1 MKSTKAP
8 IRRLLLTMGCGLIS
22 MAVFASGNPGY
33 LNDKSGSVVTD
44 SAGDC
49 VKTGGWTSKLGT
61 PACDAALAARL
72 EAERLA
78 AENALAAAKLAQ
90 LESPAASKKPLLV
103 RLSDER
109 NVMFEFNS
117 ASLNPSASNELV
129 RVLNKI
135 DEFDSIDSI
144 EIIGHTDSS
153 GPEQY
158 NQALSVQRATGVRD
172 YLAAHGVA
180 ARVLTVN
187 GKGEMSPVADNTSR
201 EGRAKNRR
209 VDILIRGDKHEE

>member
-8 IRRLLLTMGCGLIS
+8 IRNLLLTASCGLFS
-22 MAVFASGNPGY
+22 MSVFASGSPGY
-33 LNDKSGSVVTD
+33 LGDNAGSVVTD

-49 VKTGGWTSKLGT
+49 VKTGEWSSQMST

-90 LESPAASKKPLLV
+90 LESPAAIKKPVPV
-103 RLSDER
+103 RLSDAR
-109 NVMFEFNS
+109 NVMFDFNS
-117 ASLNPSASNELV
+117 ASLNPSANNELV

-144 EIIGHTDSS
+144 EVIGHTDST
-153 GPEQY
+153 GPAQY
-158 NQALSVQRATGVRD
+158 NQALSLQRATGVRD
-172 YLAAHGVA
+172 YLAAHGVKA
-180 ARVLTVN
+180 GLLTVN

-209 VDILIRGDKHEE
+209 VDILIRGDKHEG

>member
-1 MKSTKAP
+1 MKSTKTP
-8 IRRLLLTMGCGLIS
+8 ISRLLLIMGCGLFS
-22 MAVFASGNPGY
+22 MTVLASGSPGY
-33 LNDKSGSVVTD
+33 LSDKSGSVVTD

-49 VKTGGWTSKLGT
+49 VKTGGWSSKLGT

-90 LESPAASKKPLLV
+90 LESPAAIKKPLLV
-103 RLSDER
+103 RMSDER

-117 ASLNPSASNELV
+117 ASLNPSASNALV
-129 RVLNKI
+129 RVLNKL

-144 EIIGHTDSS
+144 EVIGHTDST
-153 GPEQY
+153 GPDQY
-158 NQALSVQRATGVRD
+158 NQALSVRRATSVRD
-172 YLAAHGVA
+172 YLAAHGVKA
-180 ARVLTVN
+180 SLLTVN

>member
-1 MKSTKAP
+1 MKSTNAP
-8 IRRLLLTMGCGLIS
+8 IRRLLLTIGCGLFS
-22 MAVFASGNPGY
+22 MTVFASGSPGY

-90 LESPAASKKPLLV
+90 LESPAAIKKPVLV
-103 RLSDER
+103 RLSDAR

-117 ASLNPSASNELV
+117 SSLNPSASNELV

-135 DEFDSIDSI
+135 DEFDAIDSI
-144 EIIGHTDSS
+144 EIIGHTDST

-172 YLAAHGVA
+172 YLAAHGIA
-180 ARVLTVN
+180 SRLLTVN
-187 GKGEMSPVADNTSR
+187 GKGEISPVADNTSR

>member
-1 MKSTKAP
+1 MKSSKAS
-8 IRRLLLTMGCGLIS
+8 IRTLLLTMGCGLFS
-22 MAVFASGNPGY
+22 MTAFASGSPGY
-33 LNDKSGSVVTD
+33 LGDSAGSVVTD

-49 VKTGGWTSKLGT
+49 VKTGGWSSQVST

-90 LESPAASKKPLLV
+90 LESPAAIKKPVLV
-103 RLSDER
+103 RLSDAR
-109 NVMFEFNS
+109 NVLFDFNS
-117 ASLNPSASNELV
+117 ASLSPSSSNELV

-144 EIIGHTDSS
+144 EIIGHTDST
-153 GPEQY
+153 GPEHY

-172 YLAAHGVA
+172 YLATHGVTA
-180 ARVLTVN
+180 SLLTVN
-187 GKGEMSPVADNTSR
+187 GKGEMSPVADNASR